1 MKRRLAQNCLL
12 LCMAAV
18 LLALSGAAQAQ
29 DVPKFPLKP
38 LLRDLAVTH
47 DRIKAA
53 DASYES
59 SQHMVEKAKSGWYPR
74 LDATAEG
81 GYEEMSKPGQATTEK
96 WRNVQ
101 GLRATQLLYDFGGTS
116 GNIDM
121 YSGLSGEMEARRDQ
135 TVQDVLIRGISA
147 YLTTIR
153 ARETLK
159 YAIQSEDNIKRLS
172 GMQEALVARGAGLSY
187 EELQVKAQLAGS
199 QSYRVTQERAL
210 ATARNMF
217 RSVFGFE
224 PDDAQIQGMVVPV
237 LPKGLIPDTLDTAL
251 DTAVK
256 NNFALKELESSV
268 ARAEGDLQSRKASF
282 YPKFQLV
289 GETLRKENDQGD
301 RGLRDENRASVL
313 MTYNI
318 FSGMGDTENV
328 SAANADVTAARK
340 GLLDR
345 RRTVEENV
353 RNAWVDLDT
362 LRKNVELYQNQ
373 ANITWEFLGLIK
385 KKKAMGGE
393 VNLLDI
399 LVGERDYISAVSSR
413 VATEIDETL
422 AGYTLL
428 YQMGHVSLDNVAR

>member
-1 MKRRLAQNCLL
+1 M
-12 LCMAAV
+12 
-18 LLALSGAAQAQ
+18 
-29 DVPKFPLKP
+29 
-38 LLRDLAVTH
+38 
-47 DRIKAA
+47 
-53 DASYES
+53 
-59 SQHMVEKAKSGWYPR
+59 
-74 LDATAEG
+74 
-81 GYEEMSKPGQATTEK
+81 
-96 WRNVQ
+96 
-101 GLRATQLLYDFGGTS
+101 
-116 GNIDM
+116 
-121 YSGLSGEMEARRDQ
+121 
-135 TVQDVLIRGISA
+135 
-147 YLTTIR
+147 
-153 ARETLK
+153 
-159 YAIQSEDNIKRLS
+159 
-172 GMQEALVARGAGLSY
+172 
-187 EELQVKAQLAGS
+187 
-199 QSYRVTQERAL
+199 
-210 ATARNMF
+210 
-217 RSVFGFE
+217 
-224 PDDAQIQGMVVPV
+224 
-237 LPKGLIPDTLDTAL
+237 LPKGLIPDTLDVAL

-318 FSGMGDTENV
+318 FSGMGDMENV

-353 RNAWVDLDT
+353 RNAWVDLET
-362 LRKNVELYQNQ
+362 MRKNVELYQNQ